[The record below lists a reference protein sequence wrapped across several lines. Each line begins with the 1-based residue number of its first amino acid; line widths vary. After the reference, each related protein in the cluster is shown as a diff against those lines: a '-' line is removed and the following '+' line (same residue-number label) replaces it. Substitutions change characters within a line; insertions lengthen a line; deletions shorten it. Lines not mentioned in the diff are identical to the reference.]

1 MLILEHLAEKS
12 GEDDDIKDEFQFGI
26 LVDEYVPVDW
36 WDKTEVFDLPFK
48 VIFDTRDH
56 SFKLIKT
63 PYPIRDKRFL
73 DLKDRICHIWTIAT
87 FCFMYNN

>member
-48 VIFDTRDH
+48 VIFDT
-56 SFKLIKT
+56 
-63 PYPIRDKRFL
+63 
-73 DLKDRICHIWTIAT
+73 
-87 FCFMYNN
+87 